1 MSYEVEAWVCLNGG
15 ADVEMKVEVP
25 DEATEEQIDEA
36 VKQAAMNH
44 LDWGWEDPVEEPYE
58 LYTDTYSC
66 GCCMCCGCMCDWE
79 YESMWEDEE
88 DE

>member
-25 DEATEEQIDEA
+25 DDATEEQIDEA

-44 LDWGWEDPVEEPYE
+44 LDWGWEDPYD
-58 LYTDTYSC
+58 YIMDTYSC
-66 GCCMCCGCMCDWE
+66 GCCMCCGCDCDWE
-79 YESMWEDEE
+79 YDEDEDGE

>member
-15 ADVEMKVEVP
+15 ADVEMKVTVP
-25 DEATEEQIDEA
+25 DDATEEQIDEA

-44 LDWGWEDPVEEPYE
+44 LDWGWEDPDDIIGIE
-58 LYTDTYSC
+58 DTYPC

-79 YESMWEDEE
+79 YELMWEDEE